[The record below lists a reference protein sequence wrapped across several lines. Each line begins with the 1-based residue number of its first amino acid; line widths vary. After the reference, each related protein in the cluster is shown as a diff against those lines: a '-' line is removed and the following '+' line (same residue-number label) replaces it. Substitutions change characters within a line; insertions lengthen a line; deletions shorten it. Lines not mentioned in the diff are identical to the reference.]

1 MENHSKRILF
11 SPIRSFSQTAS
22 SDEDSEEWRPS
33 EPKTKTR
40 KATRDPASKKPKP
53 FKRTAKRSE
62 PKESIE
68 PEGPKNPKPAPE
80 KKTNTAKDVK
90 NTGESALPVSKMK
103 QNNEGRKKREA
114 GGNTKKQQMK
124 CPEEQPT
131 STSGPSIRIKEEVGQ
146 TAVKNF
152 TTRIFLLFKI
162 IFSNE
167 FCFLIPFFSV

>member
-40 KATRDPASKKPKP
+40 KTARDPASKEPKP

-68 PEGPKNPKPAPE
+68 PEGPKNPKPAAE

-90 NTGESALPVSKMK
+90 NTGESGLPVAKVK
-103 QNNEGRKKREA
+103 QNNDGRKKREA
-114 GGNTKKQQMK
+114 GRNTKKQQTK
-124 CPEEQPT
+124 CPEEQPA
-131 STSGPSIRIKEEVGQ
+131 STSGPSIRIKEEVRQ
-146 TAVKNF
+146 TAVRNF
-152 TTRIFLLFKI
+152 TTQIFLLFEI
-162 IFSNE
+162 VFSNE
-167 FCFLIPFFSV
+167 FCF